1 MQGAAKIMRF
11 STAATPVLLMMM
23 RRGFASST
31 SSRPPTTSRVSRSS
45 RPARAVRPASFD
57 PPAGDPAAFLAEL
70 KSFAARHPRQRAED
84 LSSLLPLS
92 FSGDASLLLS
102 GERRVV
108 TSASEFD
115 FACTG
120 CGACCRSYPN
130 DVMLDPHD
138 IFLVSRAAAA
148 GLGSTSDMH
157 REYPRAFQS
166 QLGIFESAPHLIEEK
181 MQARSSATIGSA
193 PLASLHKLAP
203 VLFLRTKR
211 VKQTSKQ
218 TGAVRVEERCWFSYS
233 AEKTPVPMEADAE
246 GEAVSA
252 SGEPVMARP
261 PARKT
266 PAGNNS
272 TAGLRCRLGPA
283 HQPTAC
289 ALYPLGE
296 LYTSNNAGL
305 GPAAA
310 PASDATATSSSPAP
324 ASVAKYYSLDV
335 TNCEG
340 TRVRSSASTR
350 TTVAGYEER
359 NGLVGRRNEWEW
371 FERELA
377 RPFAARGWLTLQPD
391 SAALPASAAAA
402 LTPEFREQL
411 TDVLFTVWY
420 DFDSLEC
427 APSVASGAATAKGAT
442 AASEPRFPDWP
453 SARAAITTATQRI
466 TEATEAY
473 VDECNRT
480 AKADDAEEK
489 RAEAETRWLAR
500 LREQGLF
507 KREVS
512 Q

>member
-1 MQGAAKIMRF
+1 MQTGLDRIREMRLTMAAMLM
-11 STAATPVLLMMM
+11 VL
-23 RRGFASST
+23 RRGFAASS
-31 SSRPPTTSRVSRSS
+31 SSRPPATSRVSRSS
-45 RPARAVRPASFD
+45 RLTRAVRPASFD

-70 KSFAARHPRQRAED
+70 KSFAARHPRHRAEE

-92 FSGDASLLLS
+92 FSGDAALLLS

-108 TSASEFD
+108 TSTSEFD

-138 IFLVSRAAAA
+138 VWLVSRAAAA

-157 REYPRAFQS
+157 RQFPRAFQT
-166 QLGIFESAPHLIEEK
+166 QLGIFEAAPHLVEEK
-181 MQARSSATIGSA
+181 VRSSAATGNA

-233 AEKTPVPMEADAE
+233 AEKTQVPMEEDDVN
-246 GEAVSA
+246 EAVSV
-252 SGEPVMARP
+252 SGEPGVVRP
-261 PARKT
+261 PTRKT
-266 PAGNNS
+266 PAGNS

-296 LYTSNNAGL
+296 LYTSDSAGL
-305 GPAAA
+305 GPAAV
-310 PASDATATSSSPAP
+310 PTADSSVTGSSPPIPSA
-324 ASVAKYYSLDV
+324 AKYYSLDV

-340 TRVRSSASTR
+340 THVRSTASTR

-359 NGLVGRRNEWEW
+359 NGLVGRRKEWEW

-402 LTPEFREQL
+402 LTPDFRDRL
-411 TDVLFTVWY
+411 TDALFAVWY

-427 APSVASGAATAKGAT
+427 APSVVSDPDAASAKGA
-442 AASEPRFPDWP
+442 AAPSDPRFPDWP
-453 SARAAITTATQRI
+453 AARAAITAATQRI

-473 VDECNRT
+473 MAECDRN
-480 AKADDAEEK
+480 ADANDAEQK
-489 RAEAETRWLAR
+489 RAEAEMRWLAR

-507 KREVS
+507 KRKVS